1 MTMTADGNSA
11 ASTLKTHKLWSG
23 PFILFLFIGALS
35 GTATQMVTPL
45 MATYLKDMGI
55 SFTLVGTVVSILSFT
70 ALIGRPFSGAANDFL
85 NRKVIMFVS
94 SLTVGLCVLGY
105 SFAHSLGL
113 VVAIRVL
120 HGLAFCFQG
129 TASMAFA
136 ASFIPRD
143 RFGEGMGYMGMA
155 QIVAFSIGPSVGV
168 TISDTYG
175 TNVCFALAAIISITA
190 SFVVLAVPYKFVKRQ
205 MPDGY
210 RFKIKFGDL
219 FAKELFLLS
228 AFIGIFSIGNGIINA
243 FLKLLA
249 EERQIL
255 NVGLYF
261 TANAFTMVAV
271 RPFVGKLLDRK
282 GLTIIMIPAYIIA
295 SAAMFFIAG
304 ANATWMLVAAGILK
318 AVGQGSGAPSIQA
331 ESVKML
337 GKERSG
343 VASSTCY
350 IGQDIGNI
358 IGPIAGGWVYSVSS
372 YAVVFNGYAALL
384 LLTGGVFAYYSYVR
398 FKKAKA
404 AAAIQP
410 AANMED

>member
-1 MTMTADGNSA
+1 MTSDGKITTD
-11 ASTLKTHKLWSG
+11 TLKPLRLWSG
-23 PFILFLFIGALS
+23 PFILFLFVSALS
-35 GTATQMVTPL
+35 GTATQMVTPM

-70 ALIGRPFSGAANDFL
+70 ALLGRPFSGAANDFL
-85 NRKVIMFVS
+85 NRKAIMFIS

-105 SFAHSLGL
+105 SFAHTLGL
-113 VVAIRVL
+113 VIGIRVL

-168 TISDTYG
+168 SISNAYG
-175 TNVCFALAAIISITA
+175 TNACFAVAAVISIVA
-190 SFVVLAVPYKFVKRQ
+190 SFIVLVVPYTFVKRP
-205 MPDGY
+205 MPEGY

-228 AFIGIFSIGNGIINA
+228 AFIGIFSIGNGMINA

-249 EERQIL
+249 EERHIVD
-255 NVGLYF
+255 VGLYF
-261 TANAFTMVAV
+261 TANAFAMVAV

-295 SAAMFFIAG
+295 SAAMFMIAG
-304 ANATWMLVAAGILK
+304 ANATWMLLAAGILK
-318 AVGQGSGAPSIQA
+318 AIGQGSGAPSIQA
-331 ESVKML
+331 QSVKML

-358 IGPIAGGWVYSVSS
+358 IGPIVGGWAVSS
-372 YAVVFNGYAALL
+372 FNYTVAFNGYAGVL
-384 LLTGGVFAYYSYVR
+384 LLTGGAFALYSFNMR
-398 FKKAKA
+398 KKAKA
-404 AAAIQP
+404 AGLP
-410 AANMED
+410 TTDL

>member
-1 MTMTADGNSA
+1 MT
-11 ASTLKTHKLWSG
+11 STSNIATDALKPKRLWSG
-23 PFILFLFIGALS
+23 PFILFLFVSALS
-35 GTATQMVTPL
+35 GTATQMVTPM

-55 SFTLVGTVVSILSFT
+55 NFTVVGTVVSLLSFT
-70 ALIGRPFSGAANDFL
+70 ALLGRPFSGAANDFL

-105 SFAHSLGL
+105 SFVNTLGL
-113 VVAIRVL
+113 VIAIRVL

-136 ASFIPRD
+136 ASFIPRE

-168 TISDTYG
+168 AVTDAYG
-175 TNVCFALAAIISITA
+175 ITACFALAAVISIIA
-190 SFVVLAVPYKFVKRQ
+190 AFIVLAVPYTFVKRT
-205 MPDGY
+205 MPEGY
-210 RFKIKFGDL
+210 RFKIKFQDL
-219 FAKELFLLS
+219 FAKELFLLA
-228 AFIGIFSIGNGIINA
+228 AFIGVFSIGNGMINA

-249 EERQIL
+249 EERNIA

-261 TANAFTMVAV
+261 TANALAMVAV
-271 RPFVGKLLDRK
+271 RPFVGKLLDRR

-295 SAAMFFIAG
+295 SAAMFFIGG
-304 ANATWMLVAAGILK
+304 ANATWMLLAAGILK
-318 AVGQGSGAPSIQA
+318 AIGQGSGAPSIQA

-358 IGPIAGGWVYSVSS
+358 IGPIVGGW
-372 YAVVFNGYAALL
+372 AVTTFNYEVAFNGYGVML
-384 LLTGGVFAYYSYVR
+384 LLTGGVFAYYSYMM
-398 FKKAKA
+398 KKRDKA
-404 AAAIQP
+404 AAIS
-410 AANMED
+410 